1 MKVLTSQELLEYAR
15 YKAALQSYLPKGM
28 KAVFI
33 EGKFKVIK
41 EKCMKKTKLEV
52 SEAVDR
58 CYDTYVAAYGLQDAL
73 KIINAVQ
80 KKLKLE
86 QKKRKEKK

>member
-1 MKVLTSQELLEYAR
+1 
-15 YKAALQSYLPKGM
+15 
-28 KAVFI
+28 
-33 EGKFKVIK
+33 
-41 EKCMKKTKLEV
+41 MKKTKLEV

-58 CYDTYVAAYGLQDAL
+58 CYDIYVAAYGLKDAL

-86 QKKRKEKK
+86 QKRRKK